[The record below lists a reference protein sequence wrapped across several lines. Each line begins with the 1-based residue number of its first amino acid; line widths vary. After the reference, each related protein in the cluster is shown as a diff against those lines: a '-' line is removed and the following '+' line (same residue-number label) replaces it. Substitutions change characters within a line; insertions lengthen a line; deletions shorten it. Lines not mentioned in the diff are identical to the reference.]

1 MPCSQAATRP
11 LHQPTLPVV
20 LLQVLY
26 TCTPVHLYT
35 CTPVHQ
41 PTLLVLLQ
49 GAEHAG
55 GHRLQVLLRQPEQ
68 AGLPVLRGD
77 EARPVLGG
85 RG

>member
-1 MPCSQAATRP
+1 MPCSQAAARP

-35 CTPVHQ
+35 CTP
-41 PTLLVLLQ
+41 VLLQ

>member
-35 CTPVHQ
+35 CTP
-41 PTLLVLLQ
+41 VLLQ